1 MNPTNEQILNGG
13 IMYLTIN
20 DDAAEITKLWI
31 REPVYFA
38 EEHAW
43 SRAGGD
49 ITSSASMPALKEKAL
64 ALGLK
69 PGPEGIA
76 EVAVDIRRVAD
87 Q

>member
-1 MNPTNEQILNGG
+1 
-13 IMYLTIN
+13 MYLTIN
-20 DDAAEITKLWI
+20 DDANELTKLWI

-38 EEHAW
+38 DEHAW
-43 SRAGGD
+43 GRAGSAF
-49 ITSSASMPALKEKAL
+49 TSLSSNFWPGLSKRAL

-76 EVAVDIRRVAD
+76 EVTLDIRRVTE

>member
-1 MNPTNEQILNGG
+1 
-13 IMYLTIN
+13 MYLTI
-20 DDAAEITKLWI
+20 DDSATELTSLWV

-38 EEHAW
+38 EECSW
-43 SRAGGD
+43 GRPGGAF
-49 ITSSASMPALKEKAL
+49 TSSSSMFWPGLKEKAL

-76 EVAVDIRRVAD
+76 EVTLDIRRVTE